1 MRPGCVSHAAA
12 RKRKPQRSGLTMN
25 NNELIKR
32 RRRINV
38 REFAAKLLCH
48 PDTIKR
54 RIKKPPPQFPMPAF
68 LMGKYTWFEDE
79 ADAYVEY
86 LTAASRESRRRILAG
101 ERGEG

>member
-1 MRPGCVSHAAA
+1 
-12 RKRKPQRSGLTMN
+12 MN
-25 NNELIKR
+25 NNEPIKR

-38 REFAAKLLCH
+38 HEFAAKLLCH
-48 PDTIKR
+48 PGTIKR

-86 LTAASRESRRRILAG
+86 LTATSRQARQRSLAG
-101 ERGEG
+101 AGREG

>member
-1 MRPGCVSHAAA
+1 
-12 RKRKPQRSGLTMN
+12 MN
-25 NNELIKR
+25 NNNNNTLELIKR

-38 REFAAKLLCH
+38 HEFAAKLLCH

-68 LMGKYTWFEDE
+68 LMGKYTWYEDE

-86 LTAASRESRRRILAG
+86 LTAESRAKR
-101 ERGEG
+101 ERAAAPDGEGSGPKC